1 MKNEADKSRMKTTGN
16 STERRGN
23 TSKNS
28 EIETYLRAHYAFR
41 YNTVLGRTE
50 YRSSTDASN
59 RFTKVGRYEINSLR
73 RELDSDVGIITSS
86 TISIPSS
93 KVAFRHASIPYR
105 NTSRLCQRL
114 MLLKYCTR

>member
-1 MKNEADKSRMKTTGN
+1 MKTTGN

-50 YRSSTDASN
+50 YRSSKDASN

-86 TISIPSS
+86 DNLYSIIESS
-93 KVAFRHASIPYR
+93 FSPRINPIQEYFKALPEVDASEVLYKIEI
-105 NTSRLCQRL
+105 N
-114 MLLKYCTR
+114 

>member
-28 EIETYLRAHYAFR
+28 EIETYLRTHYAFR

-50 YRSSTDASN
+50 YRSYKDAGS

-73 RELDSDVGIITSS
+73 RELDFDVGVSLHRPT
-86 TISIPSS
+86 TSIPSL
-93 KVAFRHASIPYR
+93 KAAFHHASIPYR
-105 NTSRLCQRL
+105 NTSRLCQ
-114 MLLKYCTR
+114 

>member
-50 YRSSTDASN
+50 YRSSKDASN
-59 RFTKVGRYEINSLR
+59 LAKLLHTPPFELR
-73 RELDSDVGIITSS
+73 RLSTSPKFY
-86 TISIPSS
+86 I
-93 KVAFRHASIPYR
+93 
-105 NTSRLCQRL
+105 
-114 MLLKYCTR
+114 